1 MTTVTTLKGYLAA
14 LRPLNCLMGS
24 IAAVIGGFV
33 SAPLL
38 SSSLIYPLSLASIA
52 VFLIIGGGNSIN
64 DYFDVE
70 IDKINRPNRPVPT
83 GAVTQLRILTYSAM
97 LLSVGIVLS
106 GAINFACLS
115 IAMINSALLILYSW
129 KFKRLALIGNVLIGY
144 LTGSTFLFGGAAL
157 SAYFVPSILF
167 LSAMFAITSREIIKD
182 VEDIKGDLQFGAS
195 TLPIKYGVWPS
206 LVLAACLMFV
216 AVVISPIPF
225 LISAFGW
232 AYLSIVVVADII
244 LMYSITLSWKSPT
257 KASTY
262 IKYGMFAA
270 LMAYILG
277 RI

>member
-1 MTTVTTLKGYLAA
+1 MTALRGYLAA

-24 IAAVIGGFV
+24 IASVIGGFV

-38 SSSLIYPLSLASIA
+38 SSSFIYHLSLASIA

-70 IDKINRPNRPVPT
+70 IDKINRPNRPVPS
-83 GAVTQLRILTYSAM
+83 GALAHLWILIYSAT
-97 LLSVGIVLS
+97 LLSVGVIVS
-106 GAINFACLS
+106 GAINFTCLA
-115 IAMINSALLILYSW
+115 IAMINSALLVLYSW
-129 KFKRLALIGNVLIGY
+129 TFKRSVLIGNILIGY
-144 LTGSTFLFGGAAL
+144 LTGSTFLFGGAAV
-157 SAYFVPSILF
+157 SAYSIPSILF

-182 VEDIKGDLQFGAS
+182 VEDLRGDLKVGAS
-195 TLPIKYGVWPS
+195 TLPIKRGVRPS
-206 LVLAACLMFV
+206 LLLAACFMFV
-216 AVVISPIPF
+216 AVVLSPIPF

-244 LMYSITLSWKSPT
+244 LMYSVGLSWSSPT

-262 IKYGMFAA
+262 IKYGMVVV
-270 LMAYILG
+270 LMAYVFG

>member
-1 MTTVTTLKGYLAA
+1 MTTLKGYLAA

-24 IAAVIGGFV
+24 IASVIGGFV

-38 SSSLIYPLSLASIA
+38 SSSLIYHLSFASIA

-70 IDKINRPNRPVPT
+70 IDKINRPNRPVPS
-83 GAVTQLRILTYSAM
+83 GALTQLWILIYSAM
-97 LLSVGIVLS
+97 LLSVGVVVS
-106 GAINFACLS
+106 GAINFTCLA
-115 IAMINSALLILYSW
+115 IAMINSTLLVLYSW
-129 KFKRLALIGNVLIGY
+129 KFKRSALIGNVLIGY
-144 LTGSTFLFGGAAL
+144 LTGSTFLFGGAAV
-157 SAYFVPSILF
+157 SAYFIPSILF

-182 VEDIKGDLQFGAS
+182 VEDLRGDLQVGAT
-195 TLPIKYGVWPS
+195 TLPIKCGVQPS
-206 LVLAACLMFV
+206 LLLAACFMFV
-216 AVVISPIPF
+216 AVVLSPIPF

-244 LMYSITLSWKSPT
+244 LMYSIALSWSSPT

-262 IKYGMFAA
+262 IKYGMVVV
-270 LMAYILG
+270 LMAYVLG

>member
-1 MTTVTTLKGYLAA
+1 MTTLKGYLVA

-24 IAAVIGGFV
+24 IASVIGGFV

-38 SSSLIYPLSLASIA
+38 SSSLIYPLFLASIA

-70 IDKINRPNRPVPT
+70 IDKINRPNRPVPS
-83 GAVTQLRILTYSAM
+83 GALTQLWILIYSAM
-97 LLSVGIVLS
+97 LLSVGVVLS
-106 GAINFACLS
+106 GAINFTCFA
-115 IAMINSALLILYSW
+115 IAMINSVLLILYGW
-129 KFKRLALIGNVLIGY
+129 KFKRSALIGNVLIGY
-144 LTGSTFLFGGAAL
+144 LTGSTFLFGGAAA
-157 SAYFVPSILF
+157 SAYFIPSILF
-167 LSAMFAITSREIIKD
+167 LSAMFAITSREVIKD
-182 VEDIKGDLQFGAS
+182 VEDIRGDLQVGAS
-195 TLPIKYGVWPS
+195 TLPIKCGIRPS
-206 LVLAACLMFV
+206 LLLAACFMFV

-244 LMYSITLSWKSPT
+244 LMYSIALSWTSPT

-262 IKYGMFAA
+262 IKYGMLAV
-270 LMAYILG
+270 LMAYIFG

>member
-83 GAVTQLRILTYSAM
+83 GAVTQLHILTYSAM

-244 LMYSITLSWKSPT
+244 LMYSIALSWKSPT

-262 IKYGMFAA
+262 IKYGMFAV

>member
-38 SSSLIYPLSLASIA
+38 SSSLIYPLSLSSIA

-106 GAINFACLS
+106 GAINFACLA
-115 IAMINSALLILYSW
+115 IATINSTLLILYSW
-129 KFKRLALIGNVLIGY
+129 KFKRSALIGNILIGY

-167 LSAMFAITSREIIKD
+167 LSAMFAIISREIIKD

-195 TLPIKYGVWPS
+195 TLPIKCGVWPS

-232 AYLSIVVVADII
+232 VYLSIVVVADII
-244 LMYSITLSWKSPT
+244 LIYSITLSWKSPT

-262 IKYGMFAA
+262 IKYGMFAV

>member
-1 MTTVTTLKGYLAA
+1 LTTVTTLKGYLAA

-83 GAVTQLRILTYSAM
+83 GAVTQLHILTYSAM

-244 LMYSITLSWKSPT
+244 LMYSIALSWKSPT

-262 IKYGMFAA
+262 IKYGMFAV

>member
-1 MTTVTTLKGYLAA
+1 MTTLKGYLAA

-24 IAAVIGGFV
+24 IASVIGGFV

-38 SSSLIYPLSLASIA
+38 SSSLIYHLSLASIA

-70 IDKINRPNRPVPT
+70 IDKINRPNRPVPS
-83 GAVTQLRILTYSAM
+83 GALTQLWILIYSAM
-97 LLSVGIVLS
+97 LLSVGVVVS
-106 GAINFACLS
+106 GAINFTCLA
-115 IAMINSALLILYSW
+115 IAMINSTLLVLYSW
-129 KFKRLALIGNVLIGY
+129 KFKRSALIGNVLIGY
-144 LTGSTFLFGGAAL
+144 LTGSTFLFGGAAV
-157 SAYFVPSILF
+157 SAYFIPSILF

-182 VEDIKGDLQFGAS
+182 VEDLRGDLQVGAT
-195 TLPIKYGVWPS
+195 TLPIKCGVQPS
-206 LVLAACLMFV
+206 LLLAACFMFV
-216 AVVISPIPF
+216 AVVLSPIPF

-244 LMYSITLSWKSPT
+244 LMYSIALSWSSPT

-262 IKYGMFAA
+262 IKYGMVVV
-270 LMAYILG
+270 LMAYVLG